1 MIVVNFIV
9 GLLIVATI
17 IGTLYGIGLFTLE
30 RSGDYDRDTNLIEI
44 LFHGFLGLMLVG
56 VCIML
61 LLTIY
66 KLGESVV
73 NELFK

>member
-17 IGTLYGIGLFTLE
+17 IGTLYGIGLFTLK
-30 RSGDYDRDTNLIEI
+30 RSGDYDRDTDFIEI

>member
-1 MIVVNFIV
+1 MIVVNFII

-17 IGTLYGIGLFTLE
+17 IGTLYGIGLFTLK
-30 RSGDYDRDTNLIEI
+30 RSGDYHRDTDFIEI
-44 LFHGFLGLMLVG
+44 LFNGFLGLMLVA
-56 VCIML
+56 VCIMIL
-61 LLTIY
+61 LLIY

>member
-17 IGTLYGIGLFTLE
+17 IGTLYGIGLFTLK
-30 RSGDYDRDTNLIEI
+30 RSGDYDGNTDFIEI
-44 LFHGFLGLMLVG
+44 MLHGLLGLALIAICVLV
-56 VCIML
+56 L
-61 LLTIY
+61 LLIY
-66 KLGESVV
+66 ALGKSVV